1 MFIKKDDLSSPDI
14 ISLLQE
20 HLDDMYATS
29 PPESVHALD
38 IDALKKSDISF
49 FSAWHGQ
56 DLLGCAAIKQHN
68 SSLAEL
74 KSMRTSKIARGKG
87 VASNL
92 LQHIV
97 ETAITAGYEKI
108 ALETG
113 TQQYF
118 EAARNLYHKF
128 GFRQCEPFAQYEEDP
143 NSVFMSLLLI
153 DPRESS

>member
-29 PPESVHALD
+29 PPESVHALN
-38 IDALKKSDISF
+38 IDALKKSDITF
-49 FSAWHGQ
+49 FSAWRGQ
-56 DLLGCAAIKQHN
+56 DLLGCAAIKQHD

-97 ETAITAGYEKI
+97 DTAITAGYEKI

-128 GFRQCEPFAQYEEDP
+128 GFRQCAPFAQYEEDP